1 MKHIFRYLGVTLLLA
16 GIISACSPEK
26 ITHPSEAGIP
36 SATQIEPVISVDQE
50 INQVTFALP
59 AGTKGLI
66 PVWLFQ
72 DKTGDWTQYSAQNG
86 LKKIF
91 TTAGDYSVRMHLM
104 NSNGMSPDFVQKT
117 FHIDNTIMNFDKYN
131 TMLTGGSQKEWR
143 IDNSVAGHMG
153 CGPSGTSGTEWWSAN
168 PDDKKDWGV
177 YDNRMTFVLEGNVY
191 QFDPGAAGTIY
202 VNTGISSEP
211 YGSHNTNDGNDYLY
225 PVEAQT
231 AEWSW
236 EVDGE
241 DLYLILPANTYWP
254 YYANVDFIANPRFK
268 VESISTKSA
277 DLVIDNG
284 EIAWHFTITS
294 GAAEV
299 KFNGFNYNHEANL
312 WKPVDTEGAHSYS
325 FFYAPGWTQIADPEV
340 SCAGG
345 KYTFSLPSATSE
357 QWQAQCFII
366 PTTDLPLSAA
376 TNYDFSCILNSS
388 TDIKKVTLKLTDT
401 TNDGNFLFTENVNL
415 TAFEDYV
422 FYLSD
427 LPGIDAAAVKMVFD
441 FGGNPDNTEVSVSNI
456 VLKDHAIDDGTVLPS
471 VPEDPVAGPEEYK
484 YDSEANLWKAADAA
498 HSYSFFYAPSWSQ
511 LPDPEVE
518 NNGNEYLLK
527 LPSATFA
534 QWQAQ
539 FHIIPDNPVAL
550 ESSKSYDF
558 SVVLNSTTDIRAVT
572 LKLTENGNDDNFLFT
587 ENVNLTAFEDYIFDL
602 SDLPGID
609 AAAVK
614 MVFDF
619 GGNPDNTEISVSN
632 IVLKDHA
639 IDDGTVLPSVPE
651 DPVAGPEEYK
661 YDSEANLWK
670 AADAAHSYSFFY
682 APSWSQLPDPEVENN
697 GNEYLLKLPSATF
710 AQWQAQFHI
719 IPDNPVAL
727 ESSKSYDFSVVL
739 NSTTDIRAVT
749 LKLTE
754 NGNDDNFLFT
764 ENVNLTAFEDYIF
777 DLSDLPGIDAAAV
790 KMVFDFGGN
799 PDNTEVTIKRIVLKD
814 HAIDDGTHKGGASGE
829 NPGGGLD
836 TSGTDIWDNAKVSYT
851 WWYSMADWS
860 GTLTPEI
867 STISNGWKVVIPAGI
882 GGSEWQ
888 GQTHFTLDAPAYAA
902 KKYDFCV
909 TLNSSAACTC
919 TVKLAWEGNDK
930 DHAFF
935 YDGNVALSA
944 YEDFQYIQSGVSPD
958 ADYDKLALFIDLGRT
973 PAGAEVEIKDIHL
986 YEH

>member
-312 WKPVDTEGAHSYS
+312 WKPVDAEGAHSYS

-366 PTTDLPLSAA
+366 PTADLPLSAA

-511 LPDPEVE
+511 LPNPEVE

-572 LKLTENGNDDNFLFT
+572 LKLTD
-587 ENVNLTAFEDYIFDL
+587 
-602 SDLPGID
+602 
-609 AAAVK
+609 
-614 MVFDF
+614 
-619 GGNPDNTEISVSN
+619 VS
-632 IVLKDHA
+632 
-639 IDDGTVLPSVPE
+639 S
-651 DPVAGPEEYK
+651 
-661 YDSEANLWK
+661 
-670 AADAAHSYSFFY
+670 
-682 APSWSQLPDPEVENN
+682 
-697 GNEYLLKLPSATF
+697 
-710 AQWQAQFHI
+710 
-719 IPDNPVAL
+719 
-727 ESSKSYDFSVVL
+727 
-739 NSTTDIRAVT
+739 
-749 LKLTE
+749 
-754 NGNDDNFLFT
+754 DDNFLFT

-888 GQTHFTLDAPAYAA
+888 GQTHFTLDAPASAA

-919 TVKLAWEGNDK
+919 TVKLAWEGNDT

>member
-211 YGSHNTNDGNDYLY
+211 YGSHNTNDGKDYLY

-312 WKPVDTEGAHSYS
+312 WKPVDADGAHSYS

-427 LPGIDAAAVKMVFD
+427 LSGIDAAAVKMVFD

-498 HSYSFFYAPSWSQ
+498 HSYSFYYAPSWSQ
-511 LPDPEVE
+511 LP
-518 NNGNEYLLK
+518 N
-527 LPSATFA
+527 
-534 QWQAQ
+534 
-539 FHIIPDNPVAL
+539 
-550 ESSKSYDF
+550 
-558 SVVLNSTTDIRAVT
+558 
-572 LKLTENGNDDNFLFT
+572 
-587 ENVNLTAFEDYIFDL
+587 
-602 SDLPGID
+602 
-609 AAAVK
+609 
-614 MVFDF
+614 
-619 GGNPDNTEISVSN
+619 
-632 IVLKDHA
+632 
-639 IDDGTVLPSVPE
+639 
-651 DPVAGPEEYK
+651 
-661 YDSEANLWK
+661 
-670 AADAAHSYSFFY
+670 
-682 APSWSQLPDPEVENN
+682 PEVENN

-814 HAIDDGTHKGGASGE
+814 HAIDDGTHKGAASGE

-888 GQTHFTLDAPAYAA
+888 GQTHFTLDAPASAA

-919 TVKLAWEGNDK
+919 SVKLAWEGNDK

>member
-312 WKPVDTEGAHSYS
+312 WKPVDAEGAHSYS

-366 PTTDLPLSAA
+366 PTADLPLSAA

-422 FYLSD
+422 FY
-427 LPGIDAAAVKMVFD
+427 
-441 FGGNPDNTEVSVSNI
+441 
-456 VLKDHAIDDGTVLPS
+456 
-471 VPEDPVAGPEEYK
+471 
-484 YDSEANLWKAADAA
+484 
-498 HSYSFFYAPSWSQ
+498 
-511 LPDPEVE
+511 
-518 NNGNEYLLK
+518 
-527 LPSATFA
+527 
-534 QWQAQ
+534 
-539 FHIIPDNPVAL
+539 
-550 ESSKSYDF
+550 
-558 SVVLNSTTDIRAVT
+558 
-572 LKLTENGNDDNFLFT
+572 
-587 ENVNLTAFEDYIFDL
+587 L

-710 AQWQAQFHI
+710 AQWQAQFFI

-749 LKLTE
+749 LKLTDVSS
-754 NGNDDNFLFT
+754 DDNFLFT
-764 ENVNLTAFEDYIF
+764 ENVNLSAFEDYIF

-888 GQTHFTLDAPAYAA
+888 GQTHFTLDAPASAA

-919 TVKLAWEGNDK
+919 TVKLAWEGNDT

>member
-312 WKPVDTEGAHSYS
+312 WKPVDAEGAHSYS

-539 FHIIPDNPVAL
+539 FFIIPDNPVAL

-572 LKLTENGNDDNFLFT
+572 LKLTD
-587 ENVNLTAFEDYIFDL
+587 
-602 SDLPGID
+602 
-609 AAAVK
+609 
-614 MVFDF
+614 
-619 GGNPDNTEISVSN
+619 VS
-632 IVLKDHA
+632 
-639 IDDGTVLPSVPE
+639 S
-651 DPVAGPEEYK
+651 
-661 YDSEANLWK
+661 
-670 AADAAHSYSFFY
+670 
-682 APSWSQLPDPEVENN
+682 
-697 GNEYLLKLPSATF
+697 
-710 AQWQAQFHI
+710 
-719 IPDNPVAL
+719 
-727 ESSKSYDFSVVL
+727 
-739 NSTTDIRAVT
+739 
-749 LKLTE
+749 
-754 NGNDDNFLFT
+754 DDNFLFT

-888 GQTHFTLDAPAYAA
+888 GQTHFTLDAPASAA

-919 TVKLAWEGNDK
+919 SVKLAWEGNDK

>member
-211 YGSHNTNDGNDYLY
+211 YGSHNTNDGKDYLY

-312 WKPVDTEGAHSYS
+312 WKPVDAEGAHSYS

-401 TNDGNFLFTENVNL
+401 ANDGNFLFTENVNL

-471 VPEDPVAGPEEYK
+471 VPEE
-484 YDSEANLWKAADAA
+484 
-498 HSYSFFYAPSWSQ
+498 
-511 LPDPEVE
+511 
-518 NNGNEYLLK
+518 
-527 LPSATFA
+527 
-534 QWQAQ
+534 
-539 FHIIPDNPVAL
+539 
-550 ESSKSYDF
+550 
-558 SVVLNSTTDIRAVT
+558 
-572 LKLTENGNDDNFLFT
+572 
-587 ENVNLTAFEDYIFDL
+587 
-602 SDLPGID
+602 
-609 AAAVK
+609 
-614 MVFDF
+614 
-619 GGNPDNTEISVSN
+619 
-632 IVLKDHA
+632 
-639 IDDGTVLPSVPE
+639 
-651 DPVAGPEEYK
+651 PVAGPEEYK

-888 GQTHFTLDAPAYAA
+888 GQTHFTLDAPASAA

-919 TVKLAWEGNDK
+919 SVKLAWEGNDT

>member
-211 YGSHNTNDGNDYLY
+211 YGSHNTNDGKDYLY

-312 WKPVDTEGAHSYS
+312 WKPVDAEGAHSYS

-441 FGGNPDNTEVSVSNI
+441 FGGNPDNTEISVSNI

-471 VPEDPVAGPEEYK
+471 VPEEPVAGPEEYK

-511 LPDPEVE
+511 IPNPEVE

-539 FHIIPDNPVAL
+539 FFIIPDNPVAL

-572 LKLTENGNDDNFLFT
+572 LKLTD
-587 ENVNLTAFEDYIFDL
+587 
-602 SDLPGID
+602 
-609 AAAVK
+609 
-614 MVFDF
+614 
-619 GGNPDNTEISVSN
+619 VS
-632 IVLKDHA
+632 
-639 IDDGTVLPSVPE
+639 S
-651 DPVAGPEEYK
+651 
-661 YDSEANLWK
+661 
-670 AADAAHSYSFFY
+670 
-682 APSWSQLPDPEVENN
+682 
-697 GNEYLLKLPSATF
+697 
-710 AQWQAQFHI
+710 
-719 IPDNPVAL
+719 
-727 ESSKSYDFSVVL
+727 
-739 NSTTDIRAVT
+739 
-749 LKLTE
+749 
-754 NGNDDNFLFT
+754 DDNFLFT

-888 GQTHFTLDAPAYAA
+888 GQTHFTLDAPASAA

-919 TVKLAWEGNDK
+919 TVKLAWEGNDT

>member
-539 FHIIPDNPVAL
+539 FFIIPDNPVAL

-572 LKLTENGNDDNFLFT
+572 LKLTD
-587 ENVNLTAFEDYIFDL
+587 
-602 SDLPGID
+602 
-609 AAAVK
+609 
-614 MVFDF
+614 
-619 GGNPDNTEISVSN
+619 VS
-632 IVLKDHA
+632 
-639 IDDGTVLPSVPE
+639 S
-651 DPVAGPEEYK
+651 
-661 YDSEANLWK
+661 
-670 AADAAHSYSFFY
+670 
-682 APSWSQLPDPEVENN
+682 
-697 GNEYLLKLPSATF
+697 
-710 AQWQAQFHI
+710 
-719 IPDNPVAL
+719 
-727 ESSKSYDFSVVL
+727 
-739 NSTTDIRAVT
+739 
-749 LKLTE
+749 
-754 NGNDDNFLFT
+754 DDNFLFT

-888 GQTHFTLDAPAYAA
+888 GQTHFTLDAPASAA

-919 TVKLAWEGNDK
+919 TVKLAWEGNDT

>member
-211 YGSHNTNDGNDYLY
+211 YGSHNTNDGKDYLY

-312 WKPVDTEGAHSYS
+312 WKPVDAEGAHSYS

-401 TNDGNFLFTENVNL
+401 ANDGNFLFTENVNL

-422 FYLSD
+422 FY
-427 LPGIDAAAVKMVFD
+427 
-441 FGGNPDNTEVSVSNI
+441 
-456 VLKDHAIDDGTVLPS
+456 
-471 VPEDPVAGPEEYK
+471 
-484 YDSEANLWKAADAA
+484 
-498 HSYSFFYAPSWSQ
+498 
-511 LPDPEVE
+511 
-518 NNGNEYLLK
+518 
-527 LPSATFA
+527 
-534 QWQAQ
+534 
-539 FHIIPDNPVAL
+539 
-550 ESSKSYDF
+550 
-558 SVVLNSTTDIRAVT
+558 
-572 LKLTENGNDDNFLFT
+572 
-587 ENVNLTAFEDYIFDL
+587 L

-764 ENVNLTAFEDYIF
+764 ENVNLSAFEDYIF

-888 GQTHFTLDAPAYAA
+888 GQTHFTLDAPASAA

-919 TVKLAWEGNDK
+919 TVKLAWEGNDT

>member
-211 YGSHNTNDGNDYLY
+211 YGSHNTNDGKDYLY

-312 WKPVDTEGAHSYS
+312 WKPVDAEGAHSYS

-471 VPEDPVAGPEEYK
+471 VPEEPVAGPEEYK

-511 LPDPEVE
+511 IPNPEVE

-539 FHIIPDNPVAL
+539 F
-550 ESSKSYDF
+550 F
-558 SVVLNSTTDIRAVT
+558 
-572 LKLTENGNDDNFLFT
+572 
-587 ENVNLTAFEDYIFDL
+587 
-602 SDLPGID
+602 
-609 AAAVK
+609 
-614 MVFDF
+614 
-619 GGNPDNTEISVSN
+619 
-632 IVLKDHA
+632 
-639 IDDGTVLPSVPE
+639 
-651 DPVAGPEEYK
+651 
-661 YDSEANLWK
+661 
-670 AADAAHSYSFFY
+670 
-682 APSWSQLPDPEVENN
+682 
-697 GNEYLLKLPSATF
+697 
-710 AQWQAQFHI
+710 I

-888 GQTHFTLDAPAYAA
+888 GQTHFTLDAPASAA

-919 TVKLAWEGNDK
+919 TVKLAWEGNDT

>member
-312 WKPVDTEGAHSYS
+312 WKPVDAEGAHSYS

-401 TNDGNFLFTENVNL
+401 ANDGNFLFTENVNL

-539 FHIIPDNPVAL
+539 FFIIPDNPVAL

-572 LKLTENGNDDNFLFT
+572 LKLTDVSSDDNC
-587 ENVNLTAFEDYIFDL
+587 
-602 SDLPGID
+602 
-609 AAAVK
+609 
-614 MVFDF
+614 
-619 GGNPDNTEISVSN
+619 
-632 IVLKDHA
+632 
-639 IDDGTVLPSVPE
+639 
-651 DPVAGPEEYK
+651 
-661 YDSEANLWK
+661 
-670 AADAAHSYSFFY
+670 
-682 APSWSQLPDPEVENN
+682 
-697 GNEYLLKLPSATF
+697 
-710 AQWQAQFHI
+710 
-719 IPDNPVAL
+719 
-727 ESSKSYDFSVVL
+727 
-739 NSTTDIRAVT
+739 
-749 LKLTE
+749 
-754 NGNDDNFLFT
+754 LFT

-888 GQTHFTLDAPAYAA
+888 GQTHFTLDAPASAA

>member
-312 WKPVDTEGAHSYS
+312 WKPVDAEGAHSYS

-441 FGGNPDNTEVSVSNI
+441 FGGNPDNTE
-456 VLKDHAIDDGTVLPS
+456 
-471 VPEDPVAGPEEYK
+471 
-484 YDSEANLWKAADAA
+484 
-498 HSYSFFYAPSWSQ
+498 
-511 LPDPEVE
+511 
-518 NNGNEYLLK
+518 
-527 LPSATFA
+527 
-534 QWQAQ
+534 
-539 FHIIPDNPVAL
+539 
-550 ESSKSYDF
+550 
-558 SVVLNSTTDIRAVT
+558 
-572 LKLTENGNDDNFLFT
+572 
-587 ENVNLTAFEDYIFDL
+587 
-602 SDLPGID
+602 
-609 AAAVK
+609 
-614 MVFDF
+614 
-619 GGNPDNTEISVSN
+619 ISVSN

-682 APSWSQLPDPEVENN
+682 APSWSQLPNPEVENN

-719 IPDNPVAL
+719 IPDSPVAL

-739 NSTTDIRAVT
+739 NSTTDIKAVT

-764 ENVNLTAFEDYIF
+764 ENVNLSAFEDYIF

-888 GQTHFTLDAPAYAA
+888 GQTHFTLDAPASAA

-919 TVKLAWEGNDK
+919 TVKLAWEGNDT

>member
-312 WKPVDTEGAHSYS
+312 WKPVDAEGAHSYS

-422 FYLSD
+422 FY
-427 LPGIDAAAVKMVFD
+427 
-441 FGGNPDNTEVSVSNI
+441 
-456 VLKDHAIDDGTVLPS
+456 
-471 VPEDPVAGPEEYK
+471 
-484 YDSEANLWKAADAA
+484 
-498 HSYSFFYAPSWSQ
+498 
-511 LPDPEVE
+511 
-518 NNGNEYLLK
+518 
-527 LPSATFA
+527 
-534 QWQAQ
+534 
-539 FHIIPDNPVAL
+539 
-550 ESSKSYDF
+550 
-558 SVVLNSTTDIRAVT
+558 
-572 LKLTENGNDDNFLFT
+572 
-587 ENVNLTAFEDYIFDL
+587 L

-764 ENVNLTAFEDYIF
+764 ENVNLSAFEDYIF

-888 GQTHFTLDAPAYAA
+888 GQTHFTLDAPASAA

-919 TVKLAWEGNDK
+919 TVKLAWEGNDT

>member
-312 WKPVDTEGAHSYS
+312 WKPVDAEGAHSYS

-441 FGGNPDNTEVSVSNI
+441 FGGNPDNTE
-456 VLKDHAIDDGTVLPS
+456 
-471 VPEDPVAGPEEYK
+471 
-484 YDSEANLWKAADAA
+484 
-498 HSYSFFYAPSWSQ
+498 
-511 LPDPEVE
+511 
-518 NNGNEYLLK
+518 
-527 LPSATFA
+527 
-534 QWQAQ
+534 
-539 FHIIPDNPVAL
+539 
-550 ESSKSYDF
+550 
-558 SVVLNSTTDIRAVT
+558 
-572 LKLTENGNDDNFLFT
+572 
-587 ENVNLTAFEDYIFDL
+587 
-602 SDLPGID
+602 
-609 AAAVK
+609 
-614 MVFDF
+614 
-619 GGNPDNTEISVSN
+619 ISVSN

-682 APSWSQLPDPEVENN
+682 APSWNQLPDPELANN

-719 IPDNPVAL
+719 IPDSPVAL

-739 NSTTDIRAVT
+739 NSTTDIKAVT

-764 ENVNLTAFEDYIF
+764 ENVNLSAFEDYIF

-888 GQTHFTLDAPAYAA
+888 GQTHFTLDAPASAA

-919 TVKLAWEGNDK
+919 TVKLAWEGNDT

>member
-312 WKPVDTEGAHSYS
+312 WKPVDADGAHSYS

-471 VPEDPVAGPEEYK
+471 VPEEPVAGPEEYK

-539 FHIIPDNPVAL
+539 FFIIPDNPVAL

-572 LKLTENGNDDNFLFT
+572 LKLTDVSSDDNFLFT
-587 ENVNLTAFEDYIFDL
+587 ENVNL
-602 SDLPGID
+602 S
-609 AAAVK
+609 
-614 MVFDF
+614 
-619 GGNPDNTEISVSN
+619 
-632 IVLKDHA
+632 
-639 IDDGTVLPSVPE
+639 
-651 DPVAGPEEYK
+651 
-661 YDSEANLWK
+661 
-670 AADAAHSYSFFY
+670 
-682 APSWSQLPDPEVENN
+682 
-697 GNEYLLKLPSATF
+697 
-710 AQWQAQFHI
+710 
-719 IPDNPVAL
+719 
-727 ESSKSYDFSVVL
+727 
-739 NSTTDIRAVT
+739 
-749 LKLTE
+749 
-754 NGNDDNFLFT
+754 
-764 ENVNLTAFEDYIF
+764 AFEDYIF

-888 GQTHFTLDAPAYAA
+888 GQTHFTLDAPASAA

-919 TVKLAWEGNDK
+919 TVKLAWEGNDT

>member
-211 YGSHNTNDGNDYLY
+211 YGSHNTNDGKDYLY

-312 WKPVDTEGAHSYS
+312 WKPVDAEGAHSYS

-441 FGGNPDNTEVSVSNI
+441 FGGNPDNTE
-456 VLKDHAIDDGTVLPS
+456 
-471 VPEDPVAGPEEYK
+471 
-484 YDSEANLWKAADAA
+484 
-498 HSYSFFYAPSWSQ
+498 
-511 LPDPEVE
+511 
-518 NNGNEYLLK
+518 
-527 LPSATFA
+527 
-534 QWQAQ
+534 
-539 FHIIPDNPVAL
+539 
-550 ESSKSYDF
+550 
-558 SVVLNSTTDIRAVT
+558 
-572 LKLTENGNDDNFLFT
+572 
-587 ENVNLTAFEDYIFDL
+587 
-602 SDLPGID
+602 
-609 AAAVK
+609 
-614 MVFDF
+614 
-619 GGNPDNTEISVSN
+619 ISVSN

-682 APSWSQLPDPEVENN
+682 APSWSQLPNPEVENN

-719 IPDNPVAL
+719 IPDSPVAL

-888 GQTHFTLDAPAYAA
+888 GQTHFTLDAPASAA

-919 TVKLAWEGNDK
+919 SVKLAWEGNDK

>member
-50 INQVTFALP
+50 INQVTFALT

-211 YGSHNTNDGNDYLY
+211 YGSHNTNDGKDYLY

-312 WKPVDTEGAHSYS
+312 WKPVDAEGAHSYS

-427 LPGIDAAAVKMVFD
+427 LSGIDAAAVKMVFD

-471 VPEDPVAGPEEYK
+471 VPEEPVAGPEEYK

-539 FHIIPDNPVAL
+539 FFIIPDNPVAL

-572 LKLTENGNDDNFLFT
+572 LKLTD
-587 ENVNLTAFEDYIFDL
+587 
-602 SDLPGID
+602 
-609 AAAVK
+609 
-614 MVFDF
+614 
-619 GGNPDNTEISVSN
+619 VS
-632 IVLKDHA
+632 
-639 IDDGTVLPSVPE
+639 S
-651 DPVAGPEEYK
+651 
-661 YDSEANLWK
+661 
-670 AADAAHSYSFFY
+670 
-682 APSWSQLPDPEVENN
+682 
-697 GNEYLLKLPSATF
+697 
-710 AQWQAQFHI
+710 
-719 IPDNPVAL
+719 
-727 ESSKSYDFSVVL
+727 
-739 NSTTDIRAVT
+739 
-749 LKLTE
+749 
-754 NGNDDNFLFT
+754 DDNFLFT

-888 GQTHFTLDAPAYAA
+888 GQTHFTLDAPASAA

-919 TVKLAWEGNDK
+919 SVKLAWEGNDK

>member
-312 WKPVDTEGAHSYS
+312 WKPVDAEGAHSYS

-539 FHIIPDNPVAL
+539 FHIIPDSPVAL

-558 SVVLNSTTDIRAVT
+558 SVVLNSTTDIKAVT

-587 ENVNLTAFEDYIFDL
+587 ENVNL
-602 SDLPGID
+602 S
-609 AAAVK
+609 
-614 MVFDF
+614 
-619 GGNPDNTEISVSN
+619 
-632 IVLKDHA
+632 
-639 IDDGTVLPSVPE
+639 
-651 DPVAGPEEYK
+651 
-661 YDSEANLWK
+661 
-670 AADAAHSYSFFY
+670 
-682 APSWSQLPDPEVENN
+682 
-697 GNEYLLKLPSATF
+697 
-710 AQWQAQFHI
+710 
-719 IPDNPVAL
+719 
-727 ESSKSYDFSVVL
+727 
-739 NSTTDIRAVT
+739 
-749 LKLTE
+749 
-754 NGNDDNFLFT
+754 
-764 ENVNLTAFEDYIF
+764 AFEDYIF

-888 GQTHFTLDAPAYAA
+888 GQTHFTLDAPASAA

-919 TVKLAWEGNDK
+919 TVKLAWEGNDT

>member
-241 DLYLILPANTYWP
+241 DLYLVLPANTYWP

-312 WKPVDTEGAHSYS
+312 WKPVDAEGAHSYS

-539 FHIIPDNPVAL
+539 FFIIPDNPVAL

-572 LKLTENGNDDNFLFT
+572 LKLTDVSSDDNFLFT
-587 ENVNLTAFEDYIFDL
+587 ENVNL
-602 SDLPGID
+602 S
-609 AAAVK
+609 
-614 MVFDF
+614 
-619 GGNPDNTEISVSN
+619 
-632 IVLKDHA
+632 
-639 IDDGTVLPSVPE
+639 
-651 DPVAGPEEYK
+651 
-661 YDSEANLWK
+661 
-670 AADAAHSYSFFY
+670 
-682 APSWSQLPDPEVENN
+682 
-697 GNEYLLKLPSATF
+697 
-710 AQWQAQFHI
+710 
-719 IPDNPVAL
+719 
-727 ESSKSYDFSVVL
+727 
-739 NSTTDIRAVT
+739 
-749 LKLTE
+749 
-754 NGNDDNFLFT
+754 
-764 ENVNLTAFEDYIF
+764 AFEDYIF

-888 GQTHFTLDAPAYAA
+888 GQTHFTLDAPASAA

-919 TVKLAWEGNDK
+919 TVKLAWEGNDT

>member
-211 YGSHNTNDGNDYLY
+211 YGSHNTNDGKDYLY

-312 WKPVDTEGAHSYS
+312 WKPVDAEGAHSYS

-401 TNDGNFLFTENVNL
+401 ANDGNFLFTENVNL

-511 LPDPEVE
+511 LP
-518 NNGNEYLLK
+518 N
-527 LPSATFA
+527 
-534 QWQAQ
+534 
-539 FHIIPDNPVAL
+539 
-550 ESSKSYDF
+550 
-558 SVVLNSTTDIRAVT
+558 
-572 LKLTENGNDDNFLFT
+572 
-587 ENVNLTAFEDYIFDL
+587 
-602 SDLPGID
+602 
-609 AAAVK
+609 
-614 MVFDF
+614 
-619 GGNPDNTEISVSN
+619 
-632 IVLKDHA
+632 
-639 IDDGTVLPSVPE
+639 
-651 DPVAGPEEYK
+651 
-661 YDSEANLWK
+661 
-670 AADAAHSYSFFY
+670 
-682 APSWSQLPDPEVENN
+682 PEVENN

-888 GQTHFTLDAPAYAA
+888 GQTHFTLDAPASAA

-919 TVKLAWEGNDK
+919 SVKLAWEGNDK

>member
-312 WKPVDTEGAHSYS
+312 WKPVDADGAHSYS

-401 TNDGNFLFTENVNL
+401 ANDGNFLFTENVNL

-539 FHIIPDNPVAL
+539 FFIIPDNPVAL

-587 ENVNLTAFEDYIFDL
+587 ENVNL
-602 SDLPGID
+602 S
-609 AAAVK
+609 
-614 MVFDF
+614 
-619 GGNPDNTEISVSN
+619 
-632 IVLKDHA
+632 
-639 IDDGTVLPSVPE
+639 
-651 DPVAGPEEYK
+651 
-661 YDSEANLWK
+661 
-670 AADAAHSYSFFY
+670 
-682 APSWSQLPDPEVENN
+682 
-697 GNEYLLKLPSATF
+697 
-710 AQWQAQFHI
+710 
-719 IPDNPVAL
+719 
-727 ESSKSYDFSVVL
+727 
-739 NSTTDIRAVT
+739 
-749 LKLTE
+749 
-754 NGNDDNFLFT
+754 
-764 ENVNLTAFEDYIF
+764 AFEDYIF

-888 GQTHFTLDAPAYAA
+888 GQTHFTLDAPASAA

-919 TVKLAWEGNDK
+919 SVKLAWEGNDK

>member
-312 WKPVDTEGAHSYS
+312 WKPVDAEGAHSYS

-511 LPDPEVE
+511 LPNPEVE

-539 FHIIPDNPVAL
+539 FFIIPDNPVAL

-572 LKLTENGNDDNFLFT
+572 LKLTDVSSDDNFLFT
-587 ENVNLTAFEDYIFDL
+587 ENVNL
-602 SDLPGID
+602 S
-609 AAAVK
+609 
-614 MVFDF
+614 
-619 GGNPDNTEISVSN
+619 
-632 IVLKDHA
+632 
-639 IDDGTVLPSVPE
+639 
-651 DPVAGPEEYK
+651 
-661 YDSEANLWK
+661 
-670 AADAAHSYSFFY
+670 
-682 APSWSQLPDPEVENN
+682 
-697 GNEYLLKLPSATF
+697 
-710 AQWQAQFHI
+710 
-719 IPDNPVAL
+719 
-727 ESSKSYDFSVVL
+727 
-739 NSTTDIRAVT
+739 
-749 LKLTE
+749 
-754 NGNDDNFLFT
+754 
-764 ENVNLTAFEDYIF
+764 AFEDYIF

-888 GQTHFTLDAPAYAA
+888 GQTHFTLDAPASAA

-919 TVKLAWEGNDK
+919 TVKLAWEGNDT

>member
-312 WKPVDTEGAHSYS
+312 WKPVDAEGAHSYS

-484 YDSEANLWKAADAA
+484 YDSEANLWKAADGA
-498 HSYSFFYAPSWSQ
+498 HSCTFFYAPSWNQ
-511 LPDPEVE
+511 LPDPELA

-539 FHIIPDNPVAL
+539 FHIIPDSPVAL

-558 SVVLNSTTDIRAVT
+558 SVVLNSTTDIKAVT

-587 ENVNLTAFEDYIFDL
+587 ENVNL
-602 SDLPGID
+602 S
-609 AAAVK
+609 
-614 MVFDF
+614 
-619 GGNPDNTEISVSN
+619 
-632 IVLKDHA
+632 
-639 IDDGTVLPSVPE
+639 
-651 DPVAGPEEYK
+651 
-661 YDSEANLWK
+661 
-670 AADAAHSYSFFY
+670 
-682 APSWSQLPDPEVENN
+682 
-697 GNEYLLKLPSATF
+697 
-710 AQWQAQFHI
+710 
-719 IPDNPVAL
+719 
-727 ESSKSYDFSVVL
+727 
-739 NSTTDIRAVT
+739 
-749 LKLTE
+749 
-754 NGNDDNFLFT
+754 
-764 ENVNLTAFEDYIF
+764 AFEDYIF

-888 GQTHFTLDAPAYAA
+888 GQTHFTLDAPASAA

-919 TVKLAWEGNDK
+919 TVKLAWEGNDT

>member
-211 YGSHNTNDGNDYLY
+211 YGSHNTNDGKDYLY

-401 TNDGNFLFTENVNL
+401 ANDGNFLFTENVNL

-471 VPEDPVAGPEEYK
+471 VPEEPVAGPEEYK

-511 LPDPEVE
+511 IPNPEVE

-539 FHIIPDNPVAL
+539 F
-550 ESSKSYDF
+550 F
-558 SVVLNSTTDIRAVT
+558 
-572 LKLTENGNDDNFLFT
+572 
-587 ENVNLTAFEDYIFDL
+587 
-602 SDLPGID
+602 
-609 AAAVK
+609 
-614 MVFDF
+614 
-619 GGNPDNTEISVSN
+619 
-632 IVLKDHA
+632 
-639 IDDGTVLPSVPE
+639 
-651 DPVAGPEEYK
+651 
-661 YDSEANLWK
+661 
-670 AADAAHSYSFFY
+670 
-682 APSWSQLPDPEVENN
+682 
-697 GNEYLLKLPSATF
+697 
-710 AQWQAQFHI
+710 I

-888 GQTHFTLDAPAYAA
+888 GQTHFTLDAPASAA

-919 TVKLAWEGNDK
+919 SVKLAWEGNDK

>member
-26 ITHPSEAGIP
+26 ITHPSEAGIS

-211 YGSHNTNDGNDYLY
+211 YGSHNTNDGKDYLY

-312 WKPVDTEGAHSYS
+312 WKPVDAEGAHSYS

-441 FGGNPDNTEVSVSNI
+441 FGGNPDNTE
-456 VLKDHAIDDGTVLPS
+456 
-471 VPEDPVAGPEEYK
+471 
-484 YDSEANLWKAADAA
+484 
-498 HSYSFFYAPSWSQ
+498 
-511 LPDPEVE
+511 
-518 NNGNEYLLK
+518 
-527 LPSATFA
+527 
-534 QWQAQ
+534 
-539 FHIIPDNPVAL
+539 
-550 ESSKSYDF
+550 
-558 SVVLNSTTDIRAVT
+558 
-572 LKLTENGNDDNFLFT
+572 
-587 ENVNLTAFEDYIFDL
+587 
-602 SDLPGID
+602 
-609 AAAVK
+609 
-614 MVFDF
+614 
-619 GGNPDNTEISVSN
+619 ISVSN

-719 IPDNPVAL
+719 IPDSPVAL

-749 LKLTE
+749 LKLTDVSS
-754 NGNDDNFLFT
+754 DDNFLFT

-888 GQTHFTLDAPAYAA
+888 GQTHFTLDAPASAA

-919 TVKLAWEGNDK
+919 TVKLAWEGNDT

>member
-211 YGSHNTNDGNDYLY
+211 YGSHNTNDGKDYLY

-312 WKPVDTEGAHSYS
+312 WKPVDAEGAHSYS

-401 TNDGNFLFTENVNL
+401 ANDGNFLFTENVNL

-619 GGNPDNTEISVSN
+619 GGNPDNTE
-632 IVLKDHA
+632 
-639 IDDGTVLPSVPE
+639 
-651 DPVAGPEEYK
+651 
-661 YDSEANLWK
+661 
-670 AADAAHSYSFFY
+670 
-682 APSWSQLPDPEVENN
+682 
-697 GNEYLLKLPSATF
+697 
-710 AQWQAQFHI
+710 
-719 IPDNPVAL
+719 
-727 ESSKSYDFSVVL
+727 
-739 NSTTDIRAVT
+739 
-749 LKLTE
+749 
-754 NGNDDNFLFT
+754 
-764 ENVNLTAFEDYIF
+764 
-777 DLSDLPGIDAAAV
+777 
-790 KMVFDFGGN
+790 
-799 PDNTEVTIKRIVLKD
+799 VTIKRIVLKD
-814 HAIDDGTHKGGASGE
+814 HAIDDGTHKGAASGE

-888 GQTHFTLDAPAYAA
+888 GQTHFTLDAPASAA

-919 TVKLAWEGNDK
+919 TVKLAWEGNDT

>member
-312 WKPVDTEGAHSYS
+312 WKPVDAEGAHSYS

-401 TNDGNFLFTENVNL
+401 ANDGNFLFTENVNL

-471 VPEDPVAGPEEYK
+471 VPEEPVAGPEEYK

-587 ENVNLTAFEDYIFDL
+587 ENVNL
-602 SDLPGID
+602 S
-609 AAAVK
+609 
-614 MVFDF
+614 
-619 GGNPDNTEISVSN
+619 
-632 IVLKDHA
+632 
-639 IDDGTVLPSVPE
+639 
-651 DPVAGPEEYK
+651 
-661 YDSEANLWK
+661 
-670 AADAAHSYSFFY
+670 
-682 APSWSQLPDPEVENN
+682 
-697 GNEYLLKLPSATF
+697 
-710 AQWQAQFHI
+710 
-719 IPDNPVAL
+719 
-727 ESSKSYDFSVVL
+727 
-739 NSTTDIRAVT
+739 
-749 LKLTE
+749 
-754 NGNDDNFLFT
+754 
-764 ENVNLTAFEDYIF
+764 AFEDYIF

-888 GQTHFTLDAPAYAA
+888 GQTHFTLDAPASAA

-919 TVKLAWEGNDK
+919 SVKLAWEGNDK

-944 YEDFQYIQSGVSPD
+944 YEDFPYIQSGVSPD
-958 ADYDKLALFIDLGRT
+958 ADYAKPALFIDLGRT

>member
-312 WKPVDTEGAHSYS
+312 WKPVDAEGAHSYS

-441 FGGNPDNTEVSVSNI
+441 FGGNPDNTE
-456 VLKDHAIDDGTVLPS
+456 
-471 VPEDPVAGPEEYK
+471 
-484 YDSEANLWKAADAA
+484 
-498 HSYSFFYAPSWSQ
+498 
-511 LPDPEVE
+511 
-518 NNGNEYLLK
+518 
-527 LPSATFA
+527 
-534 QWQAQ
+534 
-539 FHIIPDNPVAL
+539 
-550 ESSKSYDF
+550 
-558 SVVLNSTTDIRAVT
+558 
-572 LKLTENGNDDNFLFT
+572 
-587 ENVNLTAFEDYIFDL
+587 
-602 SDLPGID
+602 
-609 AAAVK
+609 
-614 MVFDF
+614 
-619 GGNPDNTEISVSN
+619 ISVSN

-710 AQWQAQFHI
+710 AQWQAQFFI

-749 LKLTE
+749 LKLTDVSS
-754 NGNDDNFLFT
+754 DDNFLFT
-764 ENVNLTAFEDYIF
+764 ENVNLSAFEDYIF

-888 GQTHFTLDAPAYAA
+888 GQTHFTLDAPASAA

-919 TVKLAWEGNDK
+919 TVKLAWEGNDT

>member
-312 WKPVDTEGAHSYS
+312 WKPVDADGAHSYS

-401 TNDGNFLFTENVNL
+401 ANDGNFLFTENVNL

-471 VPEDPVAGPEEYK
+471 VPEEPVAGPEEYK

-587 ENVNLTAFEDYIFDL
+587 ENVNL
-602 SDLPGID
+602 S
-609 AAAVK
+609 
-614 MVFDF
+614 
-619 GGNPDNTEISVSN
+619 
-632 IVLKDHA
+632 
-639 IDDGTVLPSVPE
+639 
-651 DPVAGPEEYK
+651 
-661 YDSEANLWK
+661 
-670 AADAAHSYSFFY
+670 
-682 APSWSQLPDPEVENN
+682 
-697 GNEYLLKLPSATF
+697 
-710 AQWQAQFHI
+710 
-719 IPDNPVAL
+719 
-727 ESSKSYDFSVVL
+727 
-739 NSTTDIRAVT
+739 
-749 LKLTE
+749 
-754 NGNDDNFLFT
+754 
-764 ENVNLTAFEDYIF
+764 AFEDYIF

-814 HAIDDGTHKGGASGE
+814 HAIDDGTHKGAASGE

-888 GQTHFTLDAPAYAA
+888 GQTHFTLDAPASAA

-919 TVKLAWEGNDK
+919 SVKLAWEGNDK

>member
-211 YGSHNTNDGNDYLY
+211 YGSHNTNDGKDYLY

-312 WKPVDTEGAHSYS
+312 WKPVDAEGAHSYS

-471 VPEDPVAGPEEYK
+471 VPEEPVAGPEEYK

-498 HSYSFFYAPSWSQ
+498 HSYSFYYAPSWSQ

-539 FHIIPDNPVAL
+539 FFIIPDNPVAL

-572 LKLTENGNDDNFLFT
+572 LKLTD
-587 ENVNLTAFEDYIFDL
+587 
-602 SDLPGID
+602 
-609 AAAVK
+609 
-614 MVFDF
+614 
-619 GGNPDNTEISVSN
+619 VS
-632 IVLKDHA
+632 
-639 IDDGTVLPSVPE
+639 S
-651 DPVAGPEEYK
+651 
-661 YDSEANLWK
+661 
-670 AADAAHSYSFFY
+670 
-682 APSWSQLPDPEVENN
+682 
-697 GNEYLLKLPSATF
+697 
-710 AQWQAQFHI
+710 
-719 IPDNPVAL
+719 
-727 ESSKSYDFSVVL
+727 
-739 NSTTDIRAVT
+739 
-749 LKLTE
+749 
-754 NGNDDNFLFT
+754 DDNFLFT

-888 GQTHFTLDAPAYAA
+888 GQTHFTLDAPASAA

>member
-211 YGSHNTNDGNDYLY
+211 YGSHNTNDGKDYLY

-312 WKPVDTEGAHSYS
+312 WKPVDAEGAHSYS

-441 FGGNPDNTEVSVSNI
+441 FGGNPDNTE
-456 VLKDHAIDDGTVLPS
+456 
-471 VPEDPVAGPEEYK
+471 
-484 YDSEANLWKAADAA
+484 
-498 HSYSFFYAPSWSQ
+498 
-511 LPDPEVE
+511 
-518 NNGNEYLLK
+518 
-527 LPSATFA
+527 
-534 QWQAQ
+534 
-539 FHIIPDNPVAL
+539 
-550 ESSKSYDF
+550 
-558 SVVLNSTTDIRAVT
+558 
-572 LKLTENGNDDNFLFT
+572 
-587 ENVNLTAFEDYIFDL
+587 
-602 SDLPGID
+602 
-609 AAAVK
+609 
-614 MVFDF
+614 
-619 GGNPDNTEISVSN
+619 ISVSN

-651 DPVAGPEEYK
+651 EPVAGPEEYK

-670 AADAAHSYSFFY
+670 AADGAHSCTFFY
-682 APSWSQLPDPEVENN
+682 APSWNQLPDPELANN

-888 GQTHFTLDAPAYAA
+888 GQTHFTLDAPASAA

>member
-241 DLYLILPANTYWP
+241 DLYLVLPANTYWP

-312 WKPVDTEGAHSYS
+312 WKPVDAEGAHSYS

-441 FGGNPDNTEVSVSNI
+441 FGGNPDNTE
-456 VLKDHAIDDGTVLPS
+456 
-471 VPEDPVAGPEEYK
+471 
-484 YDSEANLWKAADAA
+484 
-498 HSYSFFYAPSWSQ
+498 
-511 LPDPEVE
+511 
-518 NNGNEYLLK
+518 
-527 LPSATFA
+527 
-534 QWQAQ
+534 
-539 FHIIPDNPVAL
+539 
-550 ESSKSYDF
+550 
-558 SVVLNSTTDIRAVT
+558 
-572 LKLTENGNDDNFLFT
+572 
-587 ENVNLTAFEDYIFDL
+587 
-602 SDLPGID
+602 
-609 AAAVK
+609 
-614 MVFDF
+614 
-619 GGNPDNTEISVSN
+619 ISVSN

-710 AQWQAQFHI
+710 AQWQAQFFI

-749 LKLTE
+749 LKLTDVSS
-754 NGNDDNFLFT
+754 DDNFLFT
-764 ENVNLTAFEDYIF
+764 ENVNLSAFEDYIF
-777 DLSDLPGIDAAAV
+777 DLSDLPGINAAAV

-888 GQTHFTLDAPAYAA
+888 GQTHFTLDAPASAA

-919 TVKLAWEGNDK
+919 SVKLAWEGNDK

>member
-312 WKPVDTEGAHSYS
+312 WKPVDAEGAHSYS

-441 FGGNPDNTEVSVSNI
+441 FGGNPDNTE
-456 VLKDHAIDDGTVLPS
+456 
-471 VPEDPVAGPEEYK
+471 
-484 YDSEANLWKAADAA
+484 
-498 HSYSFFYAPSWSQ
+498 
-511 LPDPEVE
+511 
-518 NNGNEYLLK
+518 
-527 LPSATFA
+527 
-534 QWQAQ
+534 
-539 FHIIPDNPVAL
+539 
-550 ESSKSYDF
+550 
-558 SVVLNSTTDIRAVT
+558 
-572 LKLTENGNDDNFLFT
+572 
-587 ENVNLTAFEDYIFDL
+587 
-602 SDLPGID
+602 
-609 AAAVK
+609 
-614 MVFDF
+614 
-619 GGNPDNTEISVSN
+619 ISVSN

-682 APSWSQLPDPEVENN
+682 APSWNQLPDPELANN

-719 IPDNPVAL
+719 IPDSPVAL

-739 NSTTDIRAVT
+739 NSTTDIKAVT

-888 GQTHFTLDAPAYAA
+888 GQTHFTLDAPASAA

-919 TVKLAWEGNDK
+919 TVKLAWEGNDT

>member
-312 WKPVDTEGAHSYS
+312 WKPVDAEGAHSYS

-427 LPGIDAAAVKMVFD
+427 LPGIDAATVKMVFD

-539 FHIIPDNPVAL
+539 FFIIPDNPVAL

-587 ENVNLTAFEDYIFDL
+587 ENVNL
-602 SDLPGID
+602 S
-609 AAAVK
+609 
-614 MVFDF
+614 
-619 GGNPDNTEISVSN
+619 
-632 IVLKDHA
+632 
-639 IDDGTVLPSVPE
+639 
-651 DPVAGPEEYK
+651 
-661 YDSEANLWK
+661 
-670 AADAAHSYSFFY
+670 
-682 APSWSQLPDPEVENN
+682 
-697 GNEYLLKLPSATF
+697 
-710 AQWQAQFHI
+710 
-719 IPDNPVAL
+719 
-727 ESSKSYDFSVVL
+727 
-739 NSTTDIRAVT
+739 
-749 LKLTE
+749 
-754 NGNDDNFLFT
+754 
-764 ENVNLTAFEDYIF
+764 AFEDYIF

-888 GQTHFTLDAPAYAA
+888 GQTHFTLDAPASAA

-919 TVKLAWEGNDK
+919 SVKLAWEGNDK

-935 YDGNVALSA
+935 YDGNVALAA

>member
-312 WKPVDTEGAHSYS
+312 WKPVDAEGAHSYS

-587 ENVNLTAFEDYIFDL
+587 ENVNL
-602 SDLPGID
+602 S
-609 AAAVK
+609 
-614 MVFDF
+614 
-619 GGNPDNTEISVSN
+619 
-632 IVLKDHA
+632 
-639 IDDGTVLPSVPE
+639 
-651 DPVAGPEEYK
+651 
-661 YDSEANLWK
+661 
-670 AADAAHSYSFFY
+670 
-682 APSWSQLPDPEVENN
+682 
-697 GNEYLLKLPSATF
+697 
-710 AQWQAQFHI
+710 
-719 IPDNPVAL
+719 
-727 ESSKSYDFSVVL
+727 
-739 NSTTDIRAVT
+739 
-749 LKLTE
+749 
-754 NGNDDNFLFT
+754 
-764 ENVNLTAFEDYIF
+764 AFEDYIF

-888 GQTHFTLDAPAYAA
+888 GQTHFTLDAPASAA

-919 TVKLAWEGNDK
+919 SVKLAWEGNDK

>member
-312 WKPVDTEGAHSYS
+312 WKPVDAEGAHSYS

-401 TNDGNFLFTENVNL
+401 ANDGNFLFTENVNL

-511 LPDPEVE
+511 
-518 NNGNEYLLK
+518 
-527 LPSATFA
+527 
-534 QWQAQ
+534 
-539 FHIIPDNPVAL
+539 IPN
-550 ESSKSYDF
+550 
-558 SVVLNSTTDIRAVT
+558 
-572 LKLTENGNDDNFLFT
+572 
-587 ENVNLTAFEDYIFDL
+587 
-602 SDLPGID
+602 
-609 AAAVK
+609 
-614 MVFDF
+614 
-619 GGNPDNTEISVSN
+619 
-632 IVLKDHA
+632 
-639 IDDGTVLPSVPE
+639 
-651 DPVAGPEEYK
+651 
-661 YDSEANLWK
+661 
-670 AADAAHSYSFFY
+670 
-682 APSWSQLPDPEVENN
+682 PEVENN

-888 GQTHFTLDAPAYAA
+888 GQTHFTLDAPASAA

>member
-211 YGSHNTNDGNDYLY
+211 YGSHNTNDGKDYLY

-312 WKPVDTEGAHSYS
+312 WKPVDAEGAHSYS

-401 TNDGNFLFTENVNL
+401 ANDGNFLFTENVNL

-498 HSYSFFYAPSWSQ
+498 HSYSFYYAPSWSQ
-511 LPDPEVE
+511 LPDPEVV

-587 ENVNLTAFEDYIFDL
+587 ENVNL
-602 SDLPGID
+602 S
-609 AAAVK
+609 
-614 MVFDF
+614 
-619 GGNPDNTEISVSN
+619 
-632 IVLKDHA
+632 
-639 IDDGTVLPSVPE
+639 
-651 DPVAGPEEYK
+651 
-661 YDSEANLWK
+661 
-670 AADAAHSYSFFY
+670 
-682 APSWSQLPDPEVENN
+682 
-697 GNEYLLKLPSATF
+697 
-710 AQWQAQFHI
+710 
-719 IPDNPVAL
+719 
-727 ESSKSYDFSVVL
+727 
-739 NSTTDIRAVT
+739 
-749 LKLTE
+749 
-754 NGNDDNFLFT
+754 
-764 ENVNLTAFEDYIF
+764 AFEDYIF

-867 STISNGWKVVIPAGI
+867 STISNGWKVVIPEGI

-888 GQTHFTLDAPAYAA
+888 GQTHFTLDAPASAA

-909 TLNSSAACTC
+909 TLNSSSACTC
-919 TVKLAWEGNDK
+919 TVKLAWEGNDT

>member
-211 YGSHNTNDGNDYLY
+211 YGSHNTNDGKDYLY

-312 WKPVDTEGAHSYS
+312 WKPVDAEGAHSYS

-345 KYTFSLPSATSE
+345 KYTFSLPSATLE

-401 TNDGNFLFTENVNL
+401 ANDGNFLFTENVNL

-441 FGGNPDNTEVSVSNI
+441 FGGNPDNTEV
-456 VLKDHAIDDGTVLPS
+456 
-471 VPEDPVAGPEEYK
+471 
-484 YDSEANLWKAADAA
+484 
-498 HSYSFFYAPSWSQ
+498 
-511 LPDPEVE
+511 
-518 NNGNEYLLK
+518 
-527 LPSATFA
+527 
-534 QWQAQ
+534 
-539 FHIIPDNPVAL
+539 
-550 ESSKSYDF
+550 
-558 SVVLNSTTDIRAVT
+558 
-572 LKLTENGNDDNFLFT
+572 
-587 ENVNLTAFEDYIFDL
+587 
-602 SDLPGID
+602 
-609 AAAVK
+609 
-614 MVFDF
+614 
-619 GGNPDNTEISVSN
+619 SVSN

-888 GQTHFTLDAPAYAA
+888 GQTHFTLDAPASAA

-919 TVKLAWEGNDK
+919 SVKLAWEGNDK

>member
-312 WKPVDTEGAHSYS
+312 WKPVDAEGAHSYS

-441 FGGNPDNTEVSVSNI
+441 FGGNPDNTEISVSNI

-471 VPEDPVAGPEEYK
+471 VPEEPVAGPEEYK

-572 LKLTENGNDDNFLFT
+572 LKLTD
-587 ENVNLTAFEDYIFDL
+587 
-602 SDLPGID
+602 
-609 AAAVK
+609 
-614 MVFDF
+614 
-619 GGNPDNTEISVSN
+619 VS
-632 IVLKDHA
+632 
-639 IDDGTVLPSVPE
+639 S
-651 DPVAGPEEYK
+651 
-661 YDSEANLWK
+661 
-670 AADAAHSYSFFY
+670 
-682 APSWSQLPDPEVENN
+682 
-697 GNEYLLKLPSATF
+697 
-710 AQWQAQFHI
+710 
-719 IPDNPVAL
+719 
-727 ESSKSYDFSVVL
+727 
-739 NSTTDIRAVT
+739 
-749 LKLTE
+749 
-754 NGNDDNFLFT
+754 DDNFLFT

-888 GQTHFTLDAPAYAA
+888 GQTHFTLDAPASAA

-919 TVKLAWEGNDK
+919 TVKLAWEGNDT